1 VATDRNTTQ
10 EIDDMPNSK
19 DILSE
24 AKKAFDKCKVDS
36 RLAKEGIDQGT
47 TDLAALAKARAEM
60 ATSAQS
66 MKTAVGSLG
75 DRIKELNKVL
85 TDLKKN
91 EAVMKAPVDARA
103 YKELT
108 SDLAGHIR
116 DGMQFVKEYDALVK
130 KAEKML

>member
-1 VATDRNTTQ
+1 VGTERNTTQ

-19 DILSE
+19 DILSD
-24 AKKAFDKCKVDS
+24 ARKAFDKCKVDS

-60 ATSAQS
+60 ATSAQM
-66 MKTAVGSLG
+66 MKTAVSSLA

-91 EAVMKAPVDARA
+91 ETVMKAPIDARA

-108 SDLAGHIR
+108 GVLADHIR
-116 DGMQFVKEYDALVK
+116 DGMQFVMAYDVLVK
-130 KAEKML
+130 KAEKIL

>member
-1 VATDRNTTQ
+1 
-10 EIDDMPNSK
+10 MPNSK
-19 DILSE
+19 DILSD
-24 AKKAFDKCKVDS
+24 ARKAFDKCKVDS

-60 ATSAQS
+60 ATSAQM
-66 MKTAVGSLG
+66 MKTAVGSLA

-91 EAVMKAPVDARA
+91 ETVMKAPIDARA

-108 SDLAGHIR
+108 SVLADHIR
-116 DGMQFVKEYDALVK
+116 DGMQFVMAYDVLVK
-130 KAEKML
+130 KAEKLL